1 MIEDTEVDPCR
12 LIVETRTC
20 KPQAWFCHAQ
30 YFKSKIVENPY
41 MVFPQLISEALDH
54 GSRTRLTQMPYN
66 SSLLPTTT
74 KRSCSVADYI
84 VESQPATLT
93 I

>member
-12 LIVETRTC
+12 LIVETRTG

-54 GSRTRLTQMPYN
+54 GSRTRLTQTPLQFIIIADN
-66 SSLLPTTT
+66 NETELQ
-74 KRSCSVADYI
+74 CSGLY
-84 VESQPATLT
+84 S
-93 I
+93 